1 MTKRIAVFGGSF
13 NPPGLHHRNLAAELT
28 RHFDEVIIVPCGP
41 RPDKP
46 TTNDVDPIHRAI
58 MNDIAF
64 RGLDKVRLELFDLE
78 HSTFTKTH
86 ELDEMFGKEG
96 EVWHVVGSDLVRGGS
111 DRDSFIHRVWDH
123 GGDLWNTLRF
133 AVVPRRGHDY
143 SAEDLPPNSTVL
155 PVEVDIDGSS
165 FAVRE
170 KAFHRERLDGLVTPE
185 VASYID
191 RYRLYRGT
199 VVGRASSWSFEPQL
213 KIFYD
218 ERNPK
223 AAEIASAY
231 DRFASDTPNCI
242 MAVGGDGTM
251 LQAIRSLWRL
261 RLPFFGVNAG
271 HLGFLMNARE
281 EVPEN
286 VVPEEGLMLRHM
298 PLLYVET
305 DGADGETRSDLAFN
319 DTWIQRAGSQTSW
332 VEVKINGNVRIP
344 KLVSD
349 GVLLA
354 TAAGSTAYARSMG
367 ATPLLADSPAM
378 ILVGSNVMMPPG
390 FKSALLSLDAEIEW
404 TSLGGEKRPLHAY
417 VDGVF
422 QGEVRALRARASRT
436 AAVEIAF
443 CPSHDMAEKIARLQ
457 FPQWG
462 MMF

>member
-13 NPPGLHHRNLAAELT
+13 NPPGLHHRNLAAELA

-58 MNDIAF
+58 MNDTAF
-64 RGLDKVRLELFDLE
+64 RDLDRVRLELFDLE

-86 ELDEMFGKEG
+86 ELEEMFGSEG
-96 EVWHVVGSDLVRGGS
+96 EVWHVVGSDLVSGGAAGT
-111 DRDSFIHRVWDH
+111 SFIHRVWER
-123 GGDLWNTLRF
+123 GDELWNSYRF
-133 AVVPRRGHDY
+133 AVVPRRGFDHA
-143 SAEDLPPNSTVL
+143 AEDLPPNSQIIPTDADL
-155 PVEVDIDGSS
+155 DGSS

-170 KAFHRERLDGLVTPE
+170 KAFRRERLDGLVTPE

-199 VVGRASSWSFEPQL
+199 AVGRSASWMFEPKL
-213 KIFYD
+213 KLFYD

-223 AAEIASAY
+223 AVEIANA
-231 DRFASDTPNCI
+231 FKHFESDTPNCVLV
-242 MAVGGDGTM
+242 VGGDGTM
-251 LQAIRSLWRL
+251 LQAIRTLWRE

-271 HLGFLMNARE
+271 HLGFLLNARE
-281 EVPEN
+281 QVPDGL
-286 VVPEEGLMLRHM
+286 VPPEGLMLRHM
-298 PLLYVET
+298 PLLYVESV
-305 DGADGETRSDLAFN
+305 GVDGETHSDLAFN
-319 DTWIQRAGSQTSW
+319 DTWVERAASQTAW
-332 VEVKINGNVRIP
+332 VQVKINGQVRIE

-367 ATPLLADSPAM
+367 ASPLLADSPAM
-378 ILVGSNVMMPPG
+378 VLVGSNVMMPPG
-390 FKSALLSLDAEIEW
+390 FRSALLSLDAEIEL
-404 TSLGGEKRPLHAY
+404 TSLGGDKRPLHAY

-422 QGEVRALRARASRT
+422 QGQVRSLSARASRI

>member
-13 NPPGLHHRNLAAELT
+13 NPPGLHHRALAAELT
-28 RHFDEVIIVPCGP
+28 RHFDEVVIVPCGP

-46 TTNDVDPIHRAI
+46 TTNDVDPVHRAI

-64 RGLDKVRLELFDLE
+64 RGLDRVRLELFDLE
-78 HSTFTKTH
+78 HSTFTRTH
-86 ELDEMFGKEG
+86 ELQEMFEKEG
-96 EVWHVVGSDLVRGGS
+96 EVWHVVGGDLIRCGGEQT
-111 DRDSFIHRVWDH
+111 SFIHRVWDR
-123 GGDLWNTLRF
+123 GNEIWGSYKF
-133 AVVPRRGHDY
+133 AVVPRRGFEYDA
-143 SAEDLPPNSTVL
+143 SDLPPNAEVI
-155 PVEVDIDGSS
+155 PVEIDIDGSS

-170 KAFHRERLDGLVTPE
+170 KAFRRERLDGLVTPE

-199 VVGRASSWSFEPQL
+199 VVGRSANWVFEPRL

-223 AAEIASAY
+223 ATEIANQYKKFESE
-231 DRFASDTPNCI
+231 SPNCI
-242 MAVGGDGTM
+242 MVVGGDGTM
-251 LQAIRSLWRL
+251 LQAIRSLWRE
-261 RLPFFGVNAG
+261 RLPFFGINAG
-271 HLGFLMNARE
+271 HLGFLLNSCE
-281 EVPEN
+281 TVPEN
-286 VVPEEGLMLRHM
+286 VVPPDGLMLRHM

-305 DGADGETRSDLAFN
+305 QTVDGETRSDLAFN
-319 DTWIQRAGSQTSW
+319 DTWVERAASQTAW
-332 VEVKINGNVRIP
+332 VEVKINGQVRIP

-367 ATPLLADSPAM
+367 ASPLLADSPAM
-378 ILVGSNVMMPPG
+378 VLVGSNVMMPPG
-390 FKSALLSLDAEIEW
+390 FRSALLSLDADIEL
-404 TSLGGEKRPLHAY
+404 TSLGGEKRPLDAY
-417 VDGVF
+417 VDGVH
-422 QGEVRALRARASRT
+422 QGRVVALRARASRI

-443 CPSHDMAEKIARLQ
+443 CSATDMAEKIARLQ